1 MIEIN
6 LKKPMN
12 FDDCK
17 QSLTQYLSIAEK
29 NSADVKREPSLFRAL
44 TFNELYSFIV
54 NPIDLSTY
62 RQKEI
67 EELLEKFY
75 RSNEPRW
82 LEEIYG
88 IWSTRMIANLGPYPI
103 YQEEA
108 YHLLENSMHLLK
120 DFLYETFQTN
130 QNTRDHIEYI
140 YRNNL
145 NTYLVNL
152 E

>member
-6 LKKPMN
+6 LNKPKN

-17 QSLTQYLSIAEK
+17 QSLNNYLSNAEK
-29 NSADVKREPSLFRAL
+29 NSAVVKREPSLFRAL

-120 DFLYETFQTN
+120 DFLYETFQIN
-130 QNTRDHIEYI
+130 QNAREHIEYI

-145 NTYLVNL
+145 NKYLVNQ